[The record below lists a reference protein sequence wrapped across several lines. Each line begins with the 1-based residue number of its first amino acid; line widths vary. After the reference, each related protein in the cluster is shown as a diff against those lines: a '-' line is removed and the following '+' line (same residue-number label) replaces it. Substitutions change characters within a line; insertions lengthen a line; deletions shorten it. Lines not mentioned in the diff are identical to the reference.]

1 MTYIHRYADQKITIY
16 TLENSNV
23 RIYKGGTEIENDN
36 LSSNLREEYNLS
48 DVEEE
53 TIRILSTGNILI
65 TIQGENGND
74 FRPLIPMDDE
84 IYSPGNSQNGYI
96 LINSDAG
103 GIEITESCSDNTSK
117 TYYTE
122 STKKGYINNLSHQD
136 RLYKGPSCIYNV
148 DGNYKISGS
157 SFADSNGSDSTSY
170 LPRNL
175 FQKITPIPFETDY
188 YKVVSNYSSTCSF
201 LSYDNLTI
209 DNFSLEGFGQIFQKY
224 NSDPK
229 PKGVINCDKPV
240 MVIAQ
245 DNKTDDEINIIIPWT
260 E

>member
-96 LINSDAG
+96 LIN
-103 GIEITESCSDNTSK
+103 
-117 TYYTE
+117 
-122 STKKGYINNLSHQD
+122 
-136 RLYKGPSCIYNV
+136 
-148 DGNYKISGS
+148 
-157 SFADSNGSDSTSY
+157 
-170 LPRNL
+170 
-175 FQKITPIPFETDY
+175 
-188 YKVVSNYSSTCSF
+188 
-201 LSYDNLTI
+201 
-209 DNFSLEGFGQIFQKY
+209 
-224 NSDPK
+224 
-229 PKGVINCDKPV
+229 
-240 MVIAQ
+240 
-245 DNKTDDEINIIIPWT
+245 
-260 E
+260 